1 MSEQFAISSPYA
13 VWHPPIN
20 TTAPTTPQT
29 NDQIPSFPSSPDLP
43 STDGTPRQSNK
54 RSGREMPRRRQAL
67 QRVHGH
73 LRGEIRTMSHFGN
86 IERAENAYEENLAQ
100 VELEFPEMPEDQR
113 EDLAAERTKEQ
124 LEAED
129 YWSYYGNPALTAAE
143 RNR

>member
-1 MSEQFAISSPYA
+1 
-13 VWHPPIN
+13 
-20 TTAPTTPQT
+20 
-29 NDQIPSFPSSPDLP
+29 
-43 STDGTPRQSNK
+43 
-54 RSGREMPRRRQAL
+54 
-67 QRVHGH
+67 
-73 LRGEIRTMSHFGN
+73 MSHFGN
-86 IERAENAYEENLAQ
+86 IERAENAYEENLAE

>member
-20 TTAPTTPQT
+20 LNAPET
-29 NDQIPSFPSSPDLP
+29 NDQVSSFLSSPNLP
-43 STDGTPRQSNK
+43 STDGTPRQPDK
-54 RSGREMPRRRQAL
+54 RSSGEMPRRRQAL

-73 LRGEIRTMSHFGN
+73 IRREIKNMSHFGN

-113 EDLAAERTKEQ
+113 EDLAAER
-124 LEAED
+124 
-129 YWSYYGNPALTAAE
+129 
-143 RNR
+143 NR